1 MAKLLLKNGGG
12 QTQEL
17 PLNSGLSRIGRN
29 DANDIQIEHAS
40 VSSFHCEV
48 SCAGDAV
55 LIKDLGS
62 TNGTFIEGSPVQEA
76 ALAHNQRLQ
85 LGSVE
90 LILDAPSAAA
100 SASAPM
106 QAANAPAA
114 TAQAPAKPGLSIRLQ
129 HATAPESADSQSAA
143 APSAPS
149 PPAPKNPYQAER
161 PQAELEAKNK
171 IFWGDAPDEVIKYLM
186 RQGINGE
193 ESSLLVAGMLQ
204 QRAVAIR
211 RAGVR
216 KIILGILLMCVPV
229 ASFFI
234 FMAVIG
240 SLPLKLFAVTVAVGL
255 WGAWWFLKG
264 MIMFISPKS
273 EPGNVADK

>member
-48 SCAGDAV
+48 NCAGDAV

-62 TNGTFIEGSPVQEA
+62 TNGTFIEGSPIQEA

-85 LGSVE
+85 LGLVE
-90 LILDAPSAAA
+90 LILDAPSSAAA
-100 SASAPM
+100 VPAPVQTASAPS
-106 QAANAPAA
+106 AAAPASS
-114 TAQAPAKPGLSIRLQ
+114 KPGLSIRLQ
-129 HATAPESADSQSAA
+129 HATAPEVA
-143 APSAPS
+143 APQSEAAPVAHY
-149 PPAPKNPYQAER
+149 PPPPKNPYQADR
-161 PQAELEAKNK
+161 PQAEREAKNK

-193 ESSLLVAGMLQ
+193 ESSNLVAAMLQ
-204 QRAVAIR
+204 ERAVAIR

-216 KIILGILLMCVPV
+216 KIIIGILLMCVPV
-229 ASFFI
+229 VSYFI

-240 SLPLKLFAVTVAVGL
+240 GLPLKLFAATVAVGL
-255 WGAWWFLKG
+255 WGAWMFLKG
-264 MIMFISPKS
+264 TIMFVSPKS
-273 EPGNVADK
+273 EPGDVADK

>member
-48 SCAGDAV
+48 TCAGDAV
-55 LIKDLGS
+55 VIKDLGS
-62 TNGTFIEGSPVQEA
+62 TNGTFVEGSPIQQA

-90 LILDAPSAAA
+90 MILDAPSAATPA
-100 SASAPM
+100 STP
-106 QAANAPAA
+106 
-114 TAQAPAKPGLSIRLQ
+114 AQAPIAPVANSQAPGKPGLSIRLQ
-129 HATAPESADSQSAA
+129 QATAPEAETPQSAA
-143 APSAPS
+143 APSTHS
-149 PPAPKNPYQAER
+149 PPPPKNPYQAER
-161 PQAELEAKNK
+161 PQAEREAKNK
-171 IFWGDAPDEVIKYLM
+171 IFWGDAPDDVIKYLM
-186 RQGINGE
+186 REGINGE
-193 ESSLLVAGMLQ
+193 EASNLVAVMLQ
-204 QRAVAIR
+204 ERAVAIR

-216 KIILGILLMCVPV
+216 KIIIGILLMCVPV

-240 SLPLKLFAVTVAVGL
+240 SLPLKLFAATVAVGL
-255 WGAWWFLKG
+255 WGAWLFLKG
-264 MIMFISPKS
+264 MIMFISPKT
-273 EPGNVADK
+273 EPGDVADK